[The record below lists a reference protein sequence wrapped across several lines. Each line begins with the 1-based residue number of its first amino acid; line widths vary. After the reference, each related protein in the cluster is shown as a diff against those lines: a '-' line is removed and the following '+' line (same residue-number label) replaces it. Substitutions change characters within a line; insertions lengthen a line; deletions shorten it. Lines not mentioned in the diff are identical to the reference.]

1 MSSEDRSDGV
11 TTDRLDG
18 VPIGVEYKSS
28 VVVKTSV
35 TGTFTTLFGLDVHEG
50 FDSQRGQDG
59 LIEYS
64 TDFQIDDG
72 KVNSLHCCIT
82 APSKDTK
89 TVINAL
95 IKQAHKLPRELYK
108 SLTWDRGKE
117 LADHERI
124 SLDTDILE
132 RR

>member
-28 VVVKTSV
+28 VVKTSV
-35 TGTFTTLFGLDVHEG
+35 TGAFTTLFGLDVHEG

-64 TDFQIDDG
+64 ADLQIDDG
-72 KVNSLHCCIT
+72 KVN
-82 APSKDTK
+82 
-89 TVINAL
+89 VIEHRFGFEYGDNANGCFGSV
-95 IKQAHKLPRELYK
+95 AAVHHF
-108 SLTWDRGKE
+108 T
-117 LADHERI
+117 
-124 SLDTDILE
+124 T
-132 RR
+132 